1 MGALIPTLWLFK
13 NLTEINC
20 SGTTPSWS
28 TRLNGSGFVMNGLDI
43 PVFSGQKNRQ
53 LSAEPTLKKEAY
65 LIPDDE
71 TSELINSSV
80 KQPPRPESI
89 LSIGNGVVLSGKIVE
104 ADRVIIHG
112 SVDAEINARSVD
124 VAAEGSLTGTT
135 TTADLSIS
143 GTFRGNAQVTEKL
156 TIEKGGS
163 LEGDVSYGEL
173 SVECGGLLFGNVS
186 RSEDARA
193 KKSLPRTQKM
203 STNVKNGT

>member
-1 MGALIPTLWLFK
+1 MT
-13 NLTEINC
+13 
-20 SGTTPSWS
+20 
-28 TRLNGSGFVMNGLDI
+28 GLDI
-43 PVFSGQKNRQ
+43 PVFAGQKNRQ
-53 LSAEPTLKKEAY
+53 LNAEPTLKKEAY

-71 TSELINSSV
+71 TFGLINSSTNL
-80 KQPPRPESI
+80 PPRPESV

-135 TTADLSIS
+135 ATADLSIS
-143 GTFRGNAQVTEKL
+143 GTFRGNAQITGKL

-163 LEGDVSYGEL
+163 LEGDVCYGEL
-173 SVECGGLLFGNVS
+173 SVESGGLLLGNVS
-186 RSEDARA
+186 RSEDART